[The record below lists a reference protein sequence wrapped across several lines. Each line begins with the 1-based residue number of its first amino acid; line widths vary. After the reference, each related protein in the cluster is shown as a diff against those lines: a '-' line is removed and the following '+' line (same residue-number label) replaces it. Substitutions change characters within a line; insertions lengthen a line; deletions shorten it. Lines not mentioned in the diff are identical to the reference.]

1 MKVSVFTPSHAP
13 TYLDQCWRSLL
24 AQTYD
29 DWEWIVL
36 LNGDARWAPETAD
49 PRVRVVHGGTTGKV
63 GAAKREA
70 CALADGD
77 VLLEL
82 DHDDVLASDCLEEV
96 AAAFTAH
103 PEVVLVY
110 SDFAQIDE
118 DGAANHET
126 FNLAMGW
133 EYAPA
138 NVDGQLVNRC
148 RALEPSPHNVAYI
161 WYAPNHVRAFR
172 RAAYERVGGY
182 DATLEVLDDQDLMMR
197 LFADGP
203 FLRIPRCLYLQR
215 VHAANTQK
223 DGRINREIQSDTV
236 EQYWRGIDPLASAW
250 AAREGL
256 AVVDLQV
263 AAWAAPGNL
272 VIDPA
277 EPVLPYDDGAVGVLR
292 AVDVLQRIPDRGR
305 FFAECFRV
313 LAPGGL
319 LMTTTPSTDGRGA
332 FQDPTHVS
340 YWNANSFW
348 YLTQA
353 ALRERTFPSYPE
365 MRFQVSGLRTWFP
378 TEHDRANDI
387 PYVAA
392 NLIALKDDVRHG
404 GPLLI

>member
-36 LNGDARWAPETAD
+36 LNGDATWAPEREDA
-49 PRVRVVHGGTTGKV
+49 RVRVVRGSATGKV

-70 CALADGD
+70 CALAEGA

-82 DHDDVLASDCLEEV
+82 DHDDVLASDCLEAV
-96 AAAFTAH
+96 VAAFTEH

-110 SDFAQIDE
+110 SDFAQIDA
-118 DGAANHET
+118 DGAANHDT

-182 DATLEVLDDQDLMMR
+182 DGALEVLDDQDLMMR
-197 LFADGP
+197 LFAEGP

-215 VHAANTQK
+215 VHAANTQR
-223 DGRINREIQSDTV
+223 DGRINREIQSETV
-236 EQYWRGIDPLASAW
+236 ERYWQGIDRLAVAW
-250 AAREGL
+250 AQREGL

-263 AAWAAPGNL
+263 AAWAGPGDEVLDPDDL
-272 VIDPA
+272 VLA
-277 EPVLPYDDGAVGVLR
+277 HGDGTVGVLR
-292 AVDVLQRIPDRGR
+292 ATDVLQRIRDRGR
-305 FFAECFRV
+305 FFAECHRV

-319 LMTTTPSTDGRGA
+319 LMTATPSTDGRGA

-378 TEHDRANDI
+378 TDFDRANDI

-392 NLIALKDDVRHG
+392 NLIALEDDVRHG
-404 GPLLI
+404 GPLLA

>member
-1 MKVSVFTPSHAP
+1 MRVSVFTPSHAP

-24 AQTYD
+24 DQTYD

-36 LNGDARWAPETAD
+36 LNGGATWAPETPD
-49 PRVRVVHGGTTGKV
+49 PRIRVVHGGATGKV

-70 CALADGD
+70 CALADGEI
-77 VLLEL
+77 LLEL
-82 DHDDVLASDCLEEV
+82 DHDDVLAPDCLEAVV
-96 AAAFTAH
+96 AAFAEH

-110 SDFAQIDE
+110 SDFAQIDAT
-118 DGAANHET
+118 GAADHTT

-138 NVDGQLVNRC
+138 NVAGQLVNRC
-148 RALEPSPHNVAYI
+148 KALEPSPHNVAYI

-182 DATLEVLDDQDLMMR
+182 DAALEVLDDQDLMMR
-197 LFADGP
+197 LFAEGP

-215 VHAANTQK
+215 VHPANTQR
-223 DGRINREIQSDTV
+223 DSRINREIQSETV
-236 EQYWRGIDPLASAW
+236 ERYWRGIDRLAVAW
-250 AAREGL
+250 AQREGL

-263 AAWAAPGNL
+263 AAWAGPGD
-272 VIDPA
+272 VVVDPA
-277 EPVLPYDDGAVGVLR
+277 EPVLAYDDGSVGVLR
-292 AVDVLQRIPDRGR
+292 ATDVLQRIPDRGR

-319 LMTTTPSTDGRGA
+319 LMTATPSTDGRGA

-378 TEHDRANDI
+378 SDFDRANDI

-404 GPLLI
+404 GPLLA